1 MALDPKK
8 IAARVKAKL
17 AADDPDKEYY
27 TFEDGT
33 IKQTAGRDY
42 SLKEWINLYLDDFTE
57 DIIEIPLR
65 DNDKERLFDEIK
77 KDISELLTAH
87 IKKFFADNKNKV
99 DEDIWDEEV
108 ADLKKQIKNHYWRVP
123 SYIEQIAQTHI
134 RELTDK
140 LKLV

>member
-1 MALDPKK
+1 MALDPKE
-8 IAARVKAKL
+8 ITNRVLSKL

-27 TFEDGT
+27 TFEKDT
-33 IKQTAGRDY
+33 IKQTTGRDY
-42 SLKEWINLYLDDFTE
+42 SLKEWINLHLDDFTE

-65 DNDKERLFDEIK
+65 ESDRERLFDDIK
-77 KDISELLTAH
+77 KDISELLTSH
-87 IKKFFADNKNKV
+87 IVKFFADNKNKV

-108 ADLKKQIKNHYWRVP
+108 ADLKKQIKNHYWKV
-123 SYIEQIAQTHI
+123 SKYIEQMAEEHI